1 MNSPS
6 NLDTLWV
13 IVCAFLVFMM
23 QFGFAMLETG
33 CARSKNTINVAMKNL
48 ADSTFGFFFFWLVGF
63 GLMFGLDSGGLI
75 GTSHF
80 MIAGRDYSLTAF
92 FFFQAMFATTSATIV
107 SGAVAERMKFNGY
120 VLLSI
125 AVTAIIYP
133 IFGHWAWG
141 EGGWLKA
148 IGFVDF
154 AGSTVVHSVGAWI
167 GLAGA
172 IILGPRIGRF
182 HKSRPNYFSPSNHN
196 VIVFGTLMLWFAWFG
211 FNAGSLL
218 RFGPEVATI
227 LLNTLLSAAAGGI
240 AAYLCCLFMHGKVGV
255 EPFSFGIIAGLVGI
269 TAGCAEFDA
278 PLAVFIGLMSAPI
291 MLICEQLLQRL
302 RIDDPLSVVAIHG
315 CVGVW
320 GTMSVGLFAPLPQ
333 AMTRL
338 HYIGVQASGVVA
350 AFGLAFSLGLLF
362 FSALKASN
370 ILRVRKRYEV
380 LGLNVTEHAA
390 RLPWVE
396 TIESIIRIM
405 RTGQFNNKIHEERG
419 TEVGIVARFFNYLL
433 GTLSERQNELVTNN
447 RNLQSQAQID
457 SLTKVLNRHGLKEI
471 IGRKTSRNEEFTVVM
486 IDIDHFKQ
494 INDNYGHN
502 IGDLILKEISTL
514 IQTRIRATDTF
525 SRWGGEEFVL
535 VIDSIDQTVAGE
547 IAEKLR
553 EVVETHQFYNNIPV
567 TCSFG
572 ICSPQQS
579 QTAFETLL
587 EKADKAL
594 YQAKEAGRNQ
604 ICCY

>member
-553 EVVETHQFYNNIPV
+553 KVVETHQFYNNIPV